1 MKTMSPSLE
10 AVASMLGVTEAEAL
24 ELQEQRRLAEQQECE
39 ARQRCLA
46 ASIRAVRSRCPW

>member
-1 MKTMSPSLE
+1 MSPSLE